1 MLHIERLRLHLPPGY
16 QHRADFIARQVG
28 ESLAG
33 YRPVENRKLDSLTI
47 DEFLQP
53 PYLIAVEWPEHVP
66 DFFADYTTYRIS
78 LEILPDHRH
87 RITLL

>member
-47 DEFLQP
+47 GPVRVGPNASDRE
-53 PYLIAVEWPEHVP
+53 IAR
-66 DFFADYTTYRIS
+66 DIAQ
-78 LEILPDHRH
+78 
-87 RITLL
+87 RITAALGKPT